1 MKKMKL
7 NNKIVKVVISIIIS
21 FLIYCIPTPDGLSSD
36 AWLYFSIFIGVV
48 IGLILEPIP
57 PAFIGLIGISV
68 SVLCK
73 VGPDNA
79 HGDISASSAIS
90 WGLSGFSNSTVW
102 LIFAAFMIGIGY
114 QNTGLGKRIA
124 LILVRLLGK
133 STLGLGYAIS
143 IADGILAPF
152 IPSNAARS
160 GGVLYPIISSI
171 PPMFG
176 SYPDKHSRKI
186 GSFLTWCA
194 LSATC
199 VSSSIFLTGQAPNP
213 LALEVAKA
221 SGVEIVSWGGWFLA
235 FLPVSIILFILTP
248 LITYLIYPPE
258 VKKSPEVVIWSKE
271 EYSKIGKIKI
281 NELSLILISV
291 LALILWVGSAF
302 FNINA
307 TTTAIIVIIAMVSTN
322 VISWDD
328 FLGNKP
334 AWNVLVWF
342 STLVALAG
350 GLKNVGFLAW
360 LGHLAEIYIT
370 GYSVMAAML
379 TLIILYYVLH
389 YFFASTTAHV
399 TALLAL
405 FITIAQLVPGMD
417 VKLVTLLM
425 VLPMGIMGVLTPYGT
440 GHSPVWF
447 ASGYVKGSEFW
458 KMGFIFGVIYLVI
471 YLSVG
476 IPWISQ
482 VVYKYIF

>member
-1 MKKMKL
+1 MKI
-7 NNKIVKVVISIIIS
+7 NNKAIKIIGSIVVSI
-21 FLIYCIPTPDGLSSD
+21 LIYAIPTPDGLPPD

-57 PAFIGLIGISV
+57 PAFIGLIGICV
-68 SVLCK
+68 AVLCK
-73 VGPDNA
+73 VGPVSIN
-79 HGDISASSAIS
+79 GDISAGSAIS

-124 LILVRLLGK
+124 LILVRTLGK

-176 SYPDKHSRKI
+176 SYPDKDSRKI
-186 GSFLTWCA
+186 GAFLTWCA

-221 SGVEIVSWGGWFLA
+221 SGVEVVSWGGWFLA

-248 LITYLIYPPE
+248 LLTYFIYPPE
-258 VKKSPEVVIWSKE
+258 IKKSPEVVTWAE
-271 EYSKIGKIKI
+271 EEHARIGKIKVKEI
-281 NELSLILISV
+281 ILILISIF
-291 LALILWVGSAF
+291 ALVLWVGSSLF
-302 FNINA
+302 EINA
-307 TTTAIIVIIAMVSTN
+307 TTTAIIVIIAMVATN

-360 LGHLAEIYIT
+360 LGHIAEIYIS

-379 TLIILYYVLH
+379 TLVILYYVVH

-425 VLPMGIMGVLTPYGT
+425 ILPMGIMGVLTPYGT

-458 KMGFIFGVIYLVI
+458 KMGFIFGFTYLAIYL
-471 YLSVG
+471 LVG
-476 IPWISQ
+476 IPWITK
-482 VVYKYIF
+482 VVYNQIF